1 MAIPGA
7 KLLFGGK
14 PLENHSIP
22 ASYGSYY
29 PTAVFLPID

>member
-1 MAIPGA
+1 MLKITGA

-22 ASYGSYY
+22 AEYGSYY
-29 PTAVFLPID
+29 PTAI